1 MIPMPPPQHVKVVNV
16 AVMTSYTDYPQW
28 SGFWSDYKEN
38 VLEHPKHRSSFW
50 NKELHFT
57 QLIEATQK
65 AKGYEEGWDGYDAPV
80 PSNAAINYGI
90 ELLNKLKMAD
100 LSPYSVL
107 PSADGGIGISFRG
120 KGGRRAA
127 LEILNDGSSTYVIYG
142 TGHPTL
148 TDAFDVTSPDLTR
161 VFTLISENL

>member
-1 MIPMPPPQHVKVVNV
+1 MILSLPPQNVKVVNV
-16 AVMTSYTDYPQW
+16 AVMTSATDYPQY
-28 SGFWSDYKEN
+28 SGFWLDHKDK
-38 VLEHPKHRSSFW
+38 VPPGPKFQSSFW
-50 NKELHFT
+50 QKERDFT
-57 QLIEATQK
+57 KLIDATLQVTT
-65 AKGYEEGWDGYDAPV
+65 YEVGWDGYDAPV
-80 PSNAAINYGI
+80 PNDVAINYGI
-90 ELLNKLKMAD
+90 ELLNKLKNTE

-120 KGGRRAA
+120 KEGRRAA

-161 VFTLISENL
+161 IFTLISENL